1 MVQWLRFCAPNAG
14 DPSLIPGQGTRS
26 HMLEIRVCMLQL
38 KKKKIPYTTKKIKDL
53 RYLKLNIKKEE
64 EEEKAFGK
72 WLAHG

>member
-38 KKKKIPYTTKKIKDL
+38 KKKIPYTTTKIKDL
-53 RYLKLNIKKEE
+53 RYLRLNIKKEE
-64 EEEKAFGK
+64 EEKAFGK
-72 WLAHG
+72 GLAHG

>member
-1 MVQWLRFCAPNAG
+1 MVQWLRLRTSNTETL
-14 DPSLIPGQGTRS
+14 SLIPGQGTRS

-38 KKKKIPYTTKKIKDL
+38 KKKKIPYTTTKIKDL